1 MRLVLFR
8 SLWLFPSAGG
18 HPAPRVPFG
27 LRRDAF
33 MVPHWAVDSQVAA
46 QISYLTPARY
56 ARVAPIGTRMGEPLA
71 NQPKH
76 SLPKYPYTNT
86 ASREEDSQTHAG
98 GSPLRR
104 GLPSTPRPTGAF
116 MTAWAW
122 RATGTSANDVPL

>member
-1 MRLVLFR
+1 
-8 SLWLFPSAGG
+8 
-18 HPAPRVPFG
+18 
-27 LRRDAF
+27 

-46 QISYLTPARY
+46 QVSYLAPARY
-56 ARVAPIGTRMGEPLA
+56 TRIAPIATKMGEPLA

-122 RATGTSANDVPL
+122 RATGTGANDVPL